1 MLTQTY
7 RPYAGESDLGEI
19 VELINTCDEV
29 DRTDSATSIAQLRR
43 NLETPGRD
51 NTRDIA
57 LWHNRENQL
66 IGYGNLWIP
75 QSGEEIAG
83 SLEFCVRPGDRNGSI
98 ESEIIAWAQARLQEV
113 ARKRGIQ
120 VKLHSGC
127 RDTQT
132 ERRAFLEG
140 CGFTPVRYFFTMA
153 RSLSEPIPTPEFPAG
168 FRLHQTQIQQ
178 DVQAYV
184 EMFNQSFIDHWN
196 HFDLTLKE
204 LEYFSRNPN
213 YRPELDLVATAPDGT
228 FAAFCYS
235 QIDLEENQRY
245 DRNVGWIE
253 ALGTRRGFRKQG
265 LGRAMLLSGLQ
276 GLRDAGV
283 ETAKLGVDSQ
293 NPSGALRLYESVGFD
308 RLETWMTYAKAV

>member
-113 ARKRGIQ
+113 ARERGIQ

-153 RSLSEPIPTPEFPAG
+153 RSLSEPIPNPEFPAG
-168 FRLHQTQIQQ
+168 FRLHRQQIQENA
-178 DVQAYV
+178 QAYV